1 MFKVVLV
8 FPGKNSL
15 TLEEIASISSTIKQS
30 TENHND
36 CIQNPGR
43 SSSGNMENGSPCK
56 NPKGNSHFSDEDK
69 GGNLTAEEQDST
81 DLTLKQVSTKRKNED
96 TTTED
101 QKKQRTYLIDPPF
114 ERAVFIDSTWKQT
127 KGIIADDRLKGT
139 HDMLQLHFQITK
151 SMTSCKPWLN
161 YM

>member
-1 MFKVVLV
+1 M

-30 TENHND
+30 TETHND
-36 CIQNPGR
+36 CIQNPGW
-43 SSSGNMENGSPCK
+43 SSPGNMENGSPCK
-56 NPKGNSHFSDEDK
+56 NPKGNNSTNSHFSDEDK
-69 GGNLTAEEQDST
+69 GGNLSAEEQDST

-101 QKKQRTYLIDPPF
+101 QKKQRTSLRDPPF

-139 HDMLQLHFQITK
+139 HDMVQLHFQITK

>member
-1 MFKVVLV
+1 M

-36 CIQNPGR
+36 CIQNPGW
-43 SSSGNMENGSPCK
+43 SSPGNMENCSPCT
-56 NPKGNSHFSDEDK
+56 NLKGNNSTNSHFSDEDK

-101 QKKQRTYLIDPPF
+101 QKKQRTSLRDPPF

-139 HDMLQLHFQITK
+139 HDMVQLHFQITK